1 MSWYATDASKPN
13 QEPKKCFLKIK
24 SEYDMES
31 TVPWVSVQSFAPD
44 RQTRYGFSL
53 KDLALTGEQPTS
65 LGWDVERFAVESAC
79 VDYRCSEIGK
89 ETFLVVTI
97 LTSDCMYPVAV
108 SLEYIP
114 PWLNNSTRFERSLK
128 STSFYAPVEVSDGKH
143 GLCSGPGKIAKE
155 RCMVGAVDV
164 MGEANR
170 KINSTGYAVLA
181 VDEVECRKF

>member
-24 SEYDMES
+24 SEYYPD

-44 RQTRYGFSL
+44 RETRYGFSL
-53 KDLALTGEQPTS
+53 KGLAPTGEQAAS
-65 LGWDVERFAVESAC
+65 AWLAAENFGVALAC
-79 VDYRCSEIGK
+79 VEYRCSEIDK

-97 LTSDCMYPVAV
+97 LTSECSHAEAV
-108 SLEYIP
+108 SLEYNP
-114 PWLNNSTRFERSLK
+114 PWSNNGTLFERSFK
-128 STSFYAPVEVSDGKH
+128 STSFYAPVVVSDGKL
-143 GLCSGPGKIAKE
+143 GLYSGLGKIAEE

-164 MGEANR
+164 VGEGNR

-181 VDEVECRKF
+181 VDKLECW